1 MEISLNMYHTVALAV
16 VVYYVG
22 QFIRDRVN
30 FFQKYCI
37 PSPVIGGIIAASI
50 ITVLRMTGT
59 AIIELDTTLEMVFML
74 VFFCSIGFNAR
85 WKIVKKGGLGLI
97 FMALAVTALCIIQ
110 DGFSTFMMKLFGLHP
125 LLGTAI
131 GSVPLV
137 GGHGTS
143 AAFGPLIEDMGVP
156 AAASASIAA
165 ATYGL
170 IAGCMIGG
178 PIARLRIVQL
188 QKKGKLQTNNSAE
201 ILNEAEKKPLNEK
214 KLMLAVGLLLISVGA
229 GQIISMLIGKLM
241 TFSAAVGALA
251 AGCIV
256 RNYCDAKNIE
266 LPDEEI
272 DITGNI
278 SLQLFLSLAMMGLR
292 IWELV
297 DLAVPMIVTLL
308 LQTVI
313 CGLFAYFVVFNIM
326 GRDYDAAVMASGVC
340 GFGLGATPNA
350 IANMS
355 AVVSRYGPA
364 PYAFLIIPITGSMIT
379 DIVNSTVITAFMNIF
394 G

>member
-1 MEISLNMYHTVALAV
+1 MEINLNMYHTIALAV
-16 VVYYVG
+16 VVYYLG
-22 QFIRDRVN
+22 QFIRNRVN

-37 PSPVIGGIIAASI
+37 PSPVIGGLLVAII
-50 ITVLRMTGT
+50 ITVLRATGT
-59 AIIELDTTLEMVFML
+59 VIINLDTTLQTICML
-74 VFFCSIGFNAR
+74 IFFCGIGFNAR
-85 WKIVKKGGLGLI
+85 WKILKKGGIGLVII
-97 FMALAVTALCIIQ
+97 FFAVAALCIIQ
-110 DGFSTFMMKLFGLHP
+110 NSFGALMMEIFGKDP

-137 GGHGTS
+137 GGHGT
-143 AAFGPLIEDMGVP
+143 AASFGPLIEEMGVP
-156 AAASASIAA
+156 AAASASVAA

-178 PIARLRIVQL
+178 PIGRLRVLQL
-188 QKKGKLQTNNSAE
+188 QKKGKFQLSDCTDRLDE
-201 ILNEAEKKPLNEK
+201 EAKKPLNEK
-214 KLMLAVGLLLISVGA
+214 QLLLAVALLLLSVGA
-229 GQIISMLIGKLM
+229 GQIISAIIGKLM
-241 TFSAAVGALA
+241 TFSAAVGSLA

-256 RNYCDAKNIE
+256 RNYCDANQIE

-272 DITGNI
+272 GMVSNI
-278 SLQLFLSLAMMGLR
+278 SLHLFLSMAMMSMKV
-292 IWELV
+292 WELV

-313 CGLFAYFVVFNIM
+313 CGLFSYFVIFNIM
-326 GRDYDAAVMASGVC
+326 GRDYDAAVMSSGVC

-355 AVVSRYGPA
+355 AMVDRYGPA
-364 PYAFLIIPITGSMIT
+364 PRAFLIVPIVGSMLA
-379 DIVNSTVITAFMNIF
+379 DIVNSTVITIFMNIF

>member
-1 MEISLNMYHTVALAV
+1 MEVSLNMYHTVAIAV
-16 VVYYVG
+16 IVYYLG
-22 QFIRDRVN
+22 RFIRDRVK

-37 PSPVIGGIIAASI
+37 PAPVIGGMIVAIL
-50 ITVLRMTGT
+50 ITALRMTDT
-59 AIIELDTTLEMVFML
+59 MIITMDTTLQTVFML

-85 WKIVKKGGLGLI
+85 WKILKKGGLGLLI
-97 FMALAVTALCIIQ
+97 IVVAVAALCIIQ
-110 DGFSTFMMKLFGLHP
+110 NSFGALMMNIFDLPP

-143 AAFGPLIEDMGVP
+143 ASFGKLIEDMGVP
-156 AAASASIAA
+156 AAASASYAA

-178 PIARLRIVQL
+178 PIARIRVLQL
-188 QKKGKLQTNNSAE
+188 QKSGKFKLAE
-201 ILNEAEKKPLNEK
+201 SSVTLDETASKPLSEK
-214 KLMLAVGLLLISVGA
+214 KLLLAVGLLLLSVGA
-229 GQIISMLIGKLM
+229 GDIISSIIGKLM
-241 TFSAAVGALA
+241 TFSAAVGSLA

-256 RNYCDAKNIE
+256 RNFCDIKKIE

-272 DITGNI
+272 EITGNI
-278 SLQLFLSLAMMGLR
+278 SLYIFLAMAMMSMK

-297 DLAVPMIVTLL
+297 DLAIPMIITLL

-313 CGLFAYFVVFNIM
+313 CGLFAYFVIYNIM

-355 AVVSRYGPA
+355 AMVSVYGPA
-364 PYAFLIIPITGSMIT
+364 PRAFLIIPICGSMLA

>member
-1 MEISLNMYHTVALAV
+1 MEINLNMYHTIALAV
-16 VVYYVG
+16 VVYYLG

-37 PSPVIGGIIAASI
+37 PSPVIGGILAALI
-50 ITVLRMTGT
+50 ITVLRMTDT
-59 AIIELDTTLEMVFML
+59 VIMELDTTLQTVLML

-85 WKIVKKGGLGLI
+85 WKILKKGGLGLI
-97 FMALAVTALCIIQ
+97 FMAIAVTVLCIIQ
-110 DGFSTFMMKLFGLHP
+110 NGFGAFMMKLFGLHP

-143 AAFGPLIEDMGVP
+143 AAFGQIIEDMGVP
-156 AAASASIAA
+156 AAASASVAA

-178 PIARLRIVQL
+178 PVARLRILQL
-188 QKKGKLQTNNSAE
+188 QKKGKFQTSDSVNQLEKN
-201 ILNEAEKKPLNEK
+201 EKKPLSEK
-214 KLMLAVGLLLISVGA
+214 KLMLAVALLLISVGA
-229 GQIISMLIGKLM
+229 GQIISTLIGKLM
-241 TFSAAVGALA
+241 TFSAAVGSLA

-256 RNYCDAKNIE
+256 RNFCDAKKIE

-272 DITGNI
+272 DMTGNI
-278 SLQLFLSLAMMGLR
+278 SLQLFLSMAMMSMR

-297 DLAVPMIVTLL
+297 DLAIPMIVTLL

-313 CGLFAYFVVFNIM
+313 CGLFAYFVIFNIM

-355 AVVSRYGPA
+355 AVVYKYGPA
-364 PYAFLIIPITGSMIT
+364 PYAFLIIPITGSMIS
-379 DIVNSTVITAFMNIF
+379 DVLNSTVITVFMNIF

>member
-1 MEISLNMYHTVALAV
+1 MEVSLNMYHTIALAV
-16 VVYYVG
+16 IVYYLG

-37 PSPVIGGIIAASI
+37 PSPVIGGLIAAAI
-50 ITVLRMTGT
+50 VTTLRATG
-59 AIIELDTTLEMVFML
+59 AMIIEMDTTLQTVCML
-74 VFFCSIGFNAR
+74 IFFCSIGFNAR
-85 WKIVKKGGLGLI
+85 WKILKKGGIGLI
-97 FMALAVTALCIIQ
+97 IITIAVAVLCTIQNSFGAL
-110 DGFSTFMMKLFGLHP
+110 MMKVFNLHP

-143 AAFGPLIEDMGVP
+143 AAFGPLIEEMGVP
-156 AAASASIAA
+156 AAASASVAA

-178 PIARLRIVQL
+178 PIARLRILQL
-188 QKKGKLQTNNSAE
+188 QKSGKFKLSDTAEAAETSA
-201 ILNEAEKKPLNEK
+201 KKPLVEK
-214 KLMLAVGLLLISVGA
+214 KLMLAVALLLVSVGA
-229 GQIISMLIGKLM
+229 GQIISTIIGKLM
-241 TFSAAVGALA
+241 TFSAAVGSLA

-256 RNYCDAKNIE
+256 RNFCDAKQIE

-272 DITGNI
+272 EMTGNI
-278 SLQLFLSLAMMGLR
+278 TLQLFLSMAMMSMKL
-292 IWELV
+292 WELV

-308 LQTVI
+308 LQTVL
-313 CGLFAYFVVFNIM
+313 CGLFAYFVIYNIM

-364 PYAFLIIPITGSMIT
+364 PRAFLIVPIVGSMIA
-379 DIVNSTVITAFMNIF
+379 DVVNSSVITVFMNIF

>member
-1 MEISLNMYHTVALAV
+1 MEISLNMYHTIALAV
-16 VVYYVG
+16 VVYYLG

-37 PSPVIGGIIAASI
+37 PSPVIGGMIAALI
-50 ITVLRMTGT
+50 ITVLRVTGVM
-59 AIIELDTTLEMVFML
+59 IINLDTTLQTVCML

-85 WKIVKKGGLGLI
+85 WKVLKKGGIGI
-97 FMALAVTALCIIQ
+97 IIVFFAIAALCTIQ
-110 DGFSTFMMKLFGLHP
+110 NGFGAVMMKIFGKHP

-143 AAFGPLIEDMGVP
+143 ASFGQLIEDMGVP
-156 AAASASIAA
+156 AAASASVAA

-178 PIARLRIVQL
+178 PIARLRILQL
-188 QKKGKLQTNNSAE
+188 QKKGKFQLSDCAE
-201 ILNEAEKKPLNEK
+201 KLEETEKKPLNEK
-214 KLMLAVGLLLISVGA
+214 RLMLAVALLLMAVGA
-229 GQIISMLIGKLM
+229 GQVISSLIGKLM
-241 TFSAAVGALA
+241 TFSAAVGSLA

-256 RNYCDAKNIE
+256 RNFCDAKKIE

-272 DITGNI
+272 EMTGNI
-278 SLQLFLSLAMMGLR
+278 SLHLFLSMAMMSMK

-313 CGLFAYFVVFNIM
+313 CGLFAYFVIFNIM

-355 AVVSRYGPA
+355 AVVDKYGPA
-364 PYAFLIIPITGSMIT
+364 PRAFLIIPIAGSMLA
-379 DIVNSTVITAFMNIF
+379 DIVNSTVITVFMNIF